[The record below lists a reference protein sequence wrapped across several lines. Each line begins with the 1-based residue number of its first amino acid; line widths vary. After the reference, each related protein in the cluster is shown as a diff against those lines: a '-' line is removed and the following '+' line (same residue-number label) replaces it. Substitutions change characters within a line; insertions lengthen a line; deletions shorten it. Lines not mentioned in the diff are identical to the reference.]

1 MAIYEITA
9 DQIRKIPETTYSL
22 AGLRE
27 RYDLQRLFRSQFD
40 VISPDTLIIAEE
52 FGEWEASHRRIDLL
66 GRACRLHRTLLSTR
80 GNGGCSNCHSF
91 CFSISLGLRRVNPTR
106 TGYLRTPWSGPTAA
120 MNSFGV

>member
-27 RYDLQRLFRSQFD
+27 RYDLQRLLRSQFD

-52 FGEWEASHRRIDLL
+52 FGEWESSHRRIDFP
-66 GRACRLHRTLLSTR
+66 RR
-80 GNGGCSNCHSF
+80 SF
-91 CFSISLGLRRVNPTR
+91 
-106 TGYLRTPWSGPTAA
+106 
-120 MNSFGV
+120 